1 MIDELVA
8 EAEIGEEARLFK
20 QSDLGKTLLGM
31 AEQDLLLAQEAL
43 ELVDP
48 TNVEDIR
55 KLQNK
60 AQLARNFQS
69 WLDELIDRGT
79 GAMVSWK
86 QQNEDI

>member
-1 MIDELVA
+1 LIDELVA

>member
-1 MIDELVA
+1 
-8 EAEIGEEARLFK
+8 
-20 QSDLGKTLLGM
+20 M